1 MIYRQ
6 IKNDEGE
13 HLKPVTATYWND
25 HERAKSSKLQW
36 HGRFTIHHGEANKTI
51 WALVFTCQTIHD
63 EALPYM
69 YEGVRFVLPTAT
81 KEFGFRVPGLQYRLI
96 FWLHVR
102 IVADD
107 FGWDRECLSILQLS
121 DWGSCLDH
129 LEISI
134 HRPRKRLSVDEDTF
148 MISFGDM
155 IIDWEKIRMI
165 RRVKFNVT
173 GMDAGWVWDELEG
186 RLRTHETSSQ
196 GLTML
201 QKRKTNVSTRSTRR
215 LAGMKMEMLFRR
227 LGLLESGT
235 SSTRVTLA
243 SRRLGSRLTQQ
254 SGCRKMFKTPRTG

>member
-1 MIYRQ
+1 MIYRE
-6 IKNDEGE
+6 IKDDEE
-13 HLKPVTATYWND
+13 KHSKPVTATYWAD
-25 HERAKSSKLQW
+25 HKRPYSGELPR

-51 WALVFTCQTIHD
+51 WALAFTCRIIHD

-69 YEGVRFVLPTAT
+69 YEDVRFVLPTAT
-81 KEFGFRVPGLQYRLI
+81 KKYAFRAPEIQYRLI
-96 FWLHVR
+96 PWLHVK
-102 IVADD
+102 IVADEL
-107 FGWDRECLSILQLS
+107 GWHEECLKILERS
-121 DWGSCLDH
+121 GGGSCLDH

-173 GMDAGWVWDELEG
+173 GMDAGWVRDELEG
-186 RLRTHETSSQ
+186 RWRSHETSSQ

-201 QKRKTNVSTRSTRR
+201 QKRKTNVSTRSTRS
-215 LAGMKMEMLFRR
+215 LVGMKMEMLFRK

-235 SSTRVTLA
+235 SFKRVTIA
-243 SRRLGSRLTQQ
+243 SRRLGSRLTQRT
-254 SGCRKMFKTPRTG
+254 GCREMFKNQRTG